1 VQLRLLERGALIPA
15 SEAFVQGSMEEDPL
29 SQGKSWVK
37 YIWNTQ
43 IAAAATAAGRPLSLL
58 FIPRIEQYKRPGT
71 FLKPSMFFS
80 ITAKAE
86 NPALAAKFL
95 NFFINDLEANDI
107 IKGERGV
114 PAPST
119 VRDYLTPKV
128 DANQKQAFAFLSS
141 AADYSSPVAPPD
153 PGTSG
158 EVRALFRDIT
168 VQVLNKSVSSAEGA
182 ERFILRA
189 NQILSG
195 N

>member
-1 VQLRLLERGALIPA
+1 
-15 SEAFVQGSMEEDPL
+15 MEEDPL
-29 SQGKSWVK
+29 STGKSWNK

-43 IAAAATAAGRPLSLL
+43 IVSAVNATGRPLDLL
-58 FIPRIEQYKRPGT
+58 FLPRIEQYKQPGT
-71 FLKPSMFFS
+71 FFKPSMFFS
-80 ITAKAE
+80 IPAKAE

-107 IKGERGV
+107 IKAERGI
-114 PAPST
+114 PAASS
-119 VRDYLTPKV
+119 VRDYLSDKV
-128 DANQKQAFAFLSS
+128 DAYQKIAFGYSSQAV
-141 AADYSSPVAPPD
+141 DYSSPVPPPD
-153 PGTSG
+153 PGTGG

-182 ERFILRA
+182 SRFITRA